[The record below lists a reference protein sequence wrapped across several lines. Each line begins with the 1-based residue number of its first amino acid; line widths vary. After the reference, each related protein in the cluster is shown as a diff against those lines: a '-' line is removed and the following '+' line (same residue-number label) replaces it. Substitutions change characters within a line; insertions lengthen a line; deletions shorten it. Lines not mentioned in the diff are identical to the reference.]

1 MSQKYHNDIFGESYG
16 YRDSG
21 DNSRIPSHQK
31 CRMSQ
36 AERQKPKKT
45 KAEQI
50 EMLIRL
56 INAGKTQAAA
66 ATAIGVNIRTVQRW
80 LTDPS
85 VKERLASIQ
94 QEASAIAQTDPVV
107 LSVVEVREQVGQ
119 ILNYRDSQLSFA
131 QEMGEVVQRSTRIIK
146 IALDRIEANPD
157 ELSVKT
163 LPQLLRAIVDAS
175 EKVSTAWSRA
185 TGLDD
190 LLEQV
195 GNEPKIISQGQEE
208 A

>member
-1 MSQKYHNDIFGESYG
+1 
-16 YRDSG
+16 
-21 DNSRIPSHQK
+21 
-31 CRMSQ
+31 MSQ

-94 QEASAIAQTDPVV
+94 QQASAIAQTDPVV

-195 GNEPKIISQGQEE
+195 SNEPKVISQGQEE

>member
-1 MSQKYHNDIFGESYG
+1 
-16 YRDSG
+16 
-21 DNSRIPSHQK
+21 
-31 CRMSQ
+31 MSQ

-56 INAGKTQAAA
+56 INAGKTQ
-66 ATAIGVNIRTVQRW
+66 
-80 LTDPS
+80 
-85 VKERLASIQ
+85 
-94 QEASAIAQTDPVV
+94 TDPVI

-195 GNEPKIISQGQEE
+195 SNEPKVISQGQEE

>member
-1 MSQKYHNDIFGESYG
+1 
-16 YRDSG
+16 
-21 DNSRIPSHQK
+21 
-31 CRMSQ
+31 MSQ

-157 ELSVKT
+157 ELTVRT
-163 LPQLLRAIVDAS
+163 LPQLLRAVGDVA
-175 EKVSTAWSRA
+175 EKVSAAWVRV
-185 TGLDD
+185 TGIDD
-190 LLEQV
+190 IFEEL
-195 GNEPKIISQGQEE
+195 GSEPKTISQRQEE
-208 A
+208 V